1 MNYISNLPSSL
12 TEDIA
17 AKTMAAGIMFM
28 APGKNVL
35 FLQRADSGQ
44 WAFAGGHIESGETA
58 CAAAVRETFEE
69 LCCAVEERYC
79 RPWVRTC
86 ADYGWGEV
94 DFTTF
99 LVEVQTAFTPVL
111 CNEHVAYRWAPYD
124 APPTPLHPGCAI
136 ALARAGPDW
145 TELHTAAAIASDQLC
160 SPQQYENITF
170 FLVRVT
176 GTGGAFR
183 HEKKDEK
190 GNVVRAEEIVWRDP
204 SLYLTE
210 EFLERCKGLPVIL
223 EHPANDT
230 LDTMEYKKRNIGS
243 LMCPHIRNEEVWA
256 VARVLDDGAASLMA
270 RKQLSTSPAVQWRDV
285 EQAEE
290 DKLSNGTKYLI
301 ETKPHLLDHLAI
313 CWQGVWD
320 KGGEPAGIVSSDVNL
335 TSRGDS
341 IMPMTPEQLETFMAE
356 QRADSAKLN
365 KALEGFMSV
374 LTTTTSRLDSIDKR
388 FDAED
393 AKKVEAV
400 KHAAKARV
408 DSFEFTPRIN
418 GEADTKYKSRHD
430 SEERILRM
438 DMVEAGIDEAKA
450 AADAAK
456 KRADAEMEMADAA
469 KKADADEKEKKE
481 ADAKAAADDAKADA
495 DEKDDKEKKEADS
508 VTDNK
513 VVSIADYNK
522 LLARV
527 DSLSK
532 PMGDAEL
539 NKVGE
544 LQKRVDSIYIAN
556 GEKMPP
562 LVAGDTFDIYKRK
575 VLNDLKKYTAYKDA
589 ELSVIAIAG
598 DSTFDAV
605 GDQIIKEASVAAR
618 APANMK
624 PGQLRMLTRS
634 DGGHTINEW
643 AGDTTWMNQFSTPR
657 GYVKA
662 FNIPQSNR

>member
-1 MNYISNLPSSL
+1 M
-12 TEDIA
+12 TV
-17 AKTMAAGIMFM
+17 KAAGVMFM

-44 WAFAGGHIESGETA
+44 WAFAGGHIEEGETA

-111 CNEHVAYRWAPYD
+111 CNEHVSYRWAPYD
-124 APPTPLHPGCAI
+124 APPTPLHPGCEI

-145 TELHTAAAIASDQLC
+145 TELHTASAIAADRLC
-160 SPQQYENITF
+160 SPQRYENITF

-183 HEKKDEK
+183 HEKKDAK
-190 GNVVRAEEIVWRDP
+190 GDVVRAEEIVWRDP

-223 EHPANDT
+223 EHPINDT
-230 LDTMEYKKRNIGS
+230 LDSKEYKKRNIGS

-256 VARVLDDGAASLMA
+256 VARVLDDGAAALMTS
-270 RKQLSTSPAVQWRDV
+270 KQLSTSPAVQWRDL
-285 EQAEE
+285 EETEE

-320 KGGEPAGIVSSDVNL
+320 KGGEPAGIVSSDVNS

-341 IMPMTPEQLETFMAE
+341 IMPMTPEQIETFMAA
-356 QRADSAKLN
+356 QRADSERIAKT
-365 KALEGFMSV
+365 LEGFTA
-374 LTTTTSRLDSIDKR
+374 LITTVNSRLDSVDAR
-388 FDAED
+388 FTAED
-393 AKKVEAV
+393 AKRIEAA
-400 KHAAKARV
+400 KQAAKARV

-418 GEADTKYKSRHD
+418 GETDTKFKSRHD

-438 DMVEAGIDEAKA
+438 DMVEAGIDASKA

-456 KRADAEMEMADAA
+456 MRQDAEMEMADAA
-469 KKADADEKEKKE
+469 KAAKDADDKEKKE
-481 ADAKAAADDAKADA
+481 ADAKAAADDAKAAKDA
-495 DEKDDKEKKEADS
+495 DDKEDKDMDKEDKKEADS

-513 VVSIADYNK
+513 VVSLADYNK

-527 DSLSK
+527 DSLAK
-532 PMGDAEL
+532 PMADSEL

-562 LVAGDTFDIYKRK
+562 LVAGDTYDLYRRK

-589 ELSVIAIAG
+589 ELSVIAVAG
-598 DSTFDAV
+598 DSTFEAV
-605 GDQIIKEASVAAR
+605 GDQIIKEATVAAR
-618 APANMK
+618 TPANMK

-643 AGDTTWMNQFSTPR
+643 AGDTSWLNQFATPR
-657 GYVKA
+657 SYVKA
-662 FNIPQSNR
+662 FNVPQNNR